1 MFDIDNPI
9 IWIVAIWW
17 LLTTFL
23 GAKARRKRRAK
34 ATPPESQISPVPGP
48 GRKWEEPS
56 DIGEVE
62 PDAEEMEREPALP
75 PTPVRS
81 SVGPALSM
89 EKIWRGLGIE
99 PEVVQFRRPADDEV
113 EVVEVAS
120 PAPESEPVKLAAP
133 QPTRVPERAVHDTS
147 APPTAHRRGGH
158 TIIQAVDGL
167 TPLQQ
172 AVVLKEILDRPRALR
187 RGIR

>member
-99 PEVVQFRRPADDEV
+99 PEVVQFRRPADDEE
-113 EVVEVAS
+113 EVVED
-120 PAPESEPVKLAAP
+120 APPIPEPEPLVMPTRLPPKESEPATPA
-133 QPTRVPERAVHDTS
+133 
-147 APPTAHRRGGH
+147 TAHRRRGL
-158 TIIQAVDGL
+158 TITQVVAGL